1 MNPYIGEIR
10 MTAFD
15 YAPKFWLTCNGM
27 ELNIREFNELY
38 EVIGTTY
45 GGDGKETFRL
55 PDLSGRVP
63 IHYGQ
68 GEGLSNY
75 PMNQVTG
82 SEFAT
87 LHTNTG
93 KPAEGAVYTNETET
107 GLINIQP
114 ALAVNFIIATF
125 GAKHY
130 K

>member
-1 MNPYIGEIR
+1 MTPYVGEIR

-15 YAPKFWLTCNGM
+15 FAPIDWFLCNGS
-27 ELNIREFNELY
+27 ELNIRDYDQLY

-45 GGDGKETFRL
+45 GGDGKVTFKL
-55 PDLSGRVP
+55 PDLCGRVP

-75 PMNQVTG
+75 PINQFTG

-107 GLINIQP
+107 GLTNIQP
-114 ALAVNFIIATF
+114 ALAVNFIISIF
-125 GAKHY
+125 GAKPN